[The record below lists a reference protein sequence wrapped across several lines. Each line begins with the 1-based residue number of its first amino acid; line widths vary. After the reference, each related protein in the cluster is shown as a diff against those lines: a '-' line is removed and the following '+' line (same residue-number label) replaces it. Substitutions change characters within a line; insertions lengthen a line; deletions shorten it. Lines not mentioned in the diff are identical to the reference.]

1 MLFMCLRIIFLFCFV
16 NTVFRKF
23 VNLRN
28 SPVSSRF
35 LTNSAKQIFSDC
47 EKSCDRSHTENRFC
61 CRQMFHNHLSGYC
74 KQQDLYDCLRCVGTE
89 HFYKLNPDRQRHRTF
104 QIVHDVYLPR
114 PHLRHTL
121 YDSLTLSA
129 TTTSSKNS
137 DNTSST

>member
-47 EKSCDRSHTENRFC
+47 EKSCDRSYTDNCFC
-61 CRQMFHNHLSGYC
+61 CRQMFHNHLSGYR
-74 KQQDLYDCLRCVGTE
+74 KQQNLYDCLRRVGIE
-89 HFYKLNPDRQRHRTF
+89 HFYKLDPDCQRHRTF
-104 QIVHDVYLPR
+104 HIIHDFHLLR
-114 PHLRHTL
+114 PQLWHALCDETHGQRDHHQQQK
-121 YDSLTLSA
+121 Y
-129 TTTSSKNS
+129 
-137 DNTSST
+137 